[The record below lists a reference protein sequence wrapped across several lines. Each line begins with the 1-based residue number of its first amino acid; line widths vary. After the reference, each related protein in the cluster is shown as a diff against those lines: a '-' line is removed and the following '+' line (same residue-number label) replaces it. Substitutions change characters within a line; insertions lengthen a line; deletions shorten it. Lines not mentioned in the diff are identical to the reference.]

1 MPAAS
6 PQGPDEECLLLVHV
20 RKVVGQV
27 TYRVCGEC
35 ADGVITEVVLDE
47 PFRACGLGTRAVSH
61 LRARYPE
68 LTWRTTLDTRLTR
81 DLMHRLRIP
90 RAGAAGMCSHVRS
103 PAASAASAGHRQA

>member
-1 MPAAS
+1 MPAVS
-6 PQGPDEECLLLVHV
+6 PRGPDEECLLLVHV

-35 ADGVITEVVLDE
+35 ADGVITEIVLDE
-47 PFRACGLGTRAVSH
+47 PFRTCGLGTRALSH

-81 DLMHRLRIP
+81 DLMHRQRIP

-103 PAASAASAGHRQA
+103 SAAGHRQE

>member
-1 MPAAS
+1 MS

-47 PFRACGLGTRAVSH
+47 PFRTCGLGTRALSH

-90 RAGAAGMCSHVRS
+90 RAAAAVRCSHVGS
-103 PAASAASAGHRQA
+103 PAAGHHQE